1 MVMVVIC
8 WLLLCA
14 GSRSPPSGALP
25 CAPAITLLFTS
36 VIVYVSYYWD
46 QWVLLLF
53 CCAATTACMAAQGT
67 APDGGGRL
75 LAVGRARAAGIQMPG
90 RAELLS
96 LTAFEAASGSK
107 AHRPNEFTFASVS
120 QSLQARGRM
129 L

>member
-1 MVMVVIC
+1 
-8 WLLLCA
+8 
-14 GSRSPPSGALP
+14 
-25 CAPAITLLFTS
+25 
-36 VIVYVSYYWD
+36 
-46 QWVLLLF
+46 
-53 CCAATTACMAAQGT
+53 
-67 APDGGGRL
+67 
-75 LAVGRARAAGIQMPG
+75 MPG

>member
-1 MVMVVIC
+1 MRRQPIAALWRIALCARYHSTIYVC
-8 WLLLCA
+8 YCLCLLLL
-14 GSRSPPSGALP
+14 GSMG
-25 CAPAITLLFTS
+25 
-36 VIVYVSYYWD
+36 
-46 QWVLLLF
+46 LLLF